1 MGSPTGLDKR
11 RFRRLDVARDVTVR
25 IETNGKKTG
34 LPESLQASC
43 RNLSL
48 DGLCLET
55 SRLAHGAVKL
65 LSGRRGERDYR
76 LSLEILL
83 NPQDPPFQARGE
95 VCWYNVDHSATDFIY
110 QIGVDFV
117 ELAPQSRTMLKRFIR
132 KHCRPR
138 SPLQIIKSFFVRS

>member
-11 RFRRLDVARDVTVR
+11 RFRRLDATLDVTVR
-25 IETNGKKTG
+25 IDTDEKKTG
-34 LPESLQASC
+34 LPESLQAAC

-48 DGLCLET
+48 EGLCLET

-76 LSLEILL
+76 LSLEIVL
-83 NPQDPPFQARGE
+83 NAQDPPLQARGE
-95 VCWYNVDHSATDFIY
+95 VCWYNVDHSAVDFIY
-110 QIGVDFV
+110 QIGVEFV
-117 ELAPQSRTMLKRFIR
+117 ELAPQSRAALKRFIR

-138 SPLQIIKSFFVRS
+138 SPLQLIKSFFFCR

>member
-11 RFRRLDVARDVTVR
+11 RFRRLDIALDVTVR
-25 IETNGKKTG
+25 IETDAKKTG

-55 SRLAHGAVKL
+55 SRLAHSAVKL

-76 LSLEILL
+76 LCLEIML
-83 NPQDPPFQARGE
+83 NPEAPPLQARGE
-95 VCWYNVDHSATDFIY
+95 VCWYNVDHSCL
-110 QIGVDFV
+110 DFV
-117 ELAPQSRTMLKRFIR
+117 YQVGVEFTELPPRSRTMLKRYIR

-138 SPLQIIKSFFVRS
+138 SPLQLITSIFTRS